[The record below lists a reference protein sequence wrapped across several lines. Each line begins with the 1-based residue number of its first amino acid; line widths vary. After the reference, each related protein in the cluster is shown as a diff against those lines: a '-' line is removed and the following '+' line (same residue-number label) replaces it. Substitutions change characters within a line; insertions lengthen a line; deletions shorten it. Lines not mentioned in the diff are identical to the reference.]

1 MPYPVEELQNSADE
15 LSITSFSQPNKGK
28 ISCNDLSLTKDTKL
42 TASKKRPAS
51 KISVGSSSKK
61 RPASKISVGAS
72 SKKRPAS
79 KISVGGSSKDSKNKK
94 VYRGE

>member
-51 KISVGSSSKK
+51 KISVG
-61 RPASKISVGAS
+61 AS

-94 VYRGE
+94 VYRGQ